1 MKWIWE
7 HKNWPSFTYDK
18 AVFDAF
24 EREFH
29 QNTGVIIGAFQGIST
44 EEQEELRVT
53 ILSEEALDTSKIE
66 GDFLDRESVQSSV
79 RKNLGL
85 QTDGR
90 RAKPQEV
97 GVSQMLVDLFKNYDI
112 PLSHETLFKWH
123 AMTLN
128 GRTDIEIIGGYRQH
142 IAPMQIVSGRLDTPK
157 VFYEALPSNLVE
169 SEMNRYID
177 WFNSTLAGGISSVI
191 HAGIAHL
198 YFELIH
204 PFEDGNGRIGR
215 SVAEKSLA
223 MSSGQPL
230 ITSLSRVLESDKK
243 AYYRVLERANAS
255 LDITEWLLYFS
266 QKIIDSQLY
275 VQQLVGFIVAKAKFF
290 QQHRGKL
297 NDRQQKVILRV
308 FREGLHGFKGGLSAE
323 NYIRIAQTSR
333 ATATRD
339 LQELVLLGALRKEGK
354 LRHTRY
360 HLLLDEL

>member
-1 MKWIWE
+1 
-7 HKNWPSFTYDK
+7 
-18 AVFDAF
+18 
-24 EREFH
+24 
-29 QNTGVIIGAFQGIST
+29 
-44 EEQEELRVT
+44 
-53 ILSEEALDTSKIE
+53 
-66 GDFLDRESVQSSV
+66 
-79 RKNLGL
+79 
-85 QTDGR
+85 
-90 RAKPQEV
+90 
-97 GVSQMLVDLFKNYDI
+97 
-112 PLSHETLFKWH
+112 
-123 AMTLN
+123 MTLN
-128 GRTDIEIIGGYRQH
+128 GRTDIETIGGYRQH
-142 IAPMQIVSGRLDTPK
+142 TAPMQIVSGRLDTPK
-157 VFYEALPSNLVE
+157 VFYEAPPSNLVE

-177 WFNSTLAGGISSVI
+177 WFNSTLEGGISSVV

-215 SVAEKSLA
+215 SAAQKSLA

-243 AYYRVLERANAS
+243 AYYRALERANSS

-275 VQQLVGFIVAKAKFF
+275 VQQLVGFIIAKAKFF
-290 QQHRGKL
+290 QQHSGIL
-297 NDRQQKVILRV
+297 NERQQKVILRV

-360 HLLLDEL
+360 YLSLDEF